1 MKIDTEDV
9 VIVGAGIIG
18 LACGY
23 RLLQEGRSVL
33 WVDPKSPGS
42 GASYGN
48 AGTIADYA
56 VMPVGSPSV
65 LKRLP
70 QLLFDSESPLSMQPG
85 ALAMLAPWLAK
96 FAYQSL
102 PGPMAKNMRA
112 IAALVLDAASRWQEL
127 ARAIA
132 VEDHFKN
139 EGCLYVYR
147 DAAALRRGKHEM
159 ALRAEAGVDVVFLTP
174 TELSELE
181 PQWPAVDGGAAFFP
195 KSLFVTDPGDLA
207 NKLAN
212 AGANIGGRFLTE
224 SVKDLSN
231 ERESVVMTLTNGRRI
246 RAHKVVISAG
256 AYSKGLAAKAGD
268 KTPLIT
274 ERGYHLEF
282 EGQAN
287 RVQRPICVA
296 DQGFYMTPMAGR
308 LRVAGTVELGG
319 VDSKPSPHRLS
330 GLIQQAQA
338 VFPDLGSPQRTWLG
352 FRPSLPDSR
361 PILSPSSQSDRIV
374 YAYGHGHIGLT
385 LAPISAEIVAA
396 LIGGRSPPC
405 DISAYS
411 VQRFSQ
417 WRG

>member
-112 IAALVLDAASRWQEL
+112 IAALVLDAGSRWQEL

-147 DAAALRRGKHEM
+147 DA
-159 ALRAEAGVDVVFLTP
+159 
-174 TELSELE
+174 
-181 PQWPAVDGGAAFFP
+181 
-195 KSLFVTDPGDLA
+195 
-207 NKLAN
+207 
-212 AGANIGGRFLTE
+212 
-224 SVKDLSN
+224 
-231 ERESVVMTLTNGRRI
+231 
-246 RAHKVVISAG
+246 
-256 AYSKGLAAKAGD
+256 
-268 KTPLIT
+268 
-274 ERGYHLEF
+274 
-282 EGQAN
+282 
-287 RVQRPICVA
+287 
-296 DQGFYMTPMAGR
+296 
-308 LRVAGTVELGG
+308 
-319 VDSKPSPHRLS
+319 
-330 GLIQQAQA
+330 
-338 VFPDLGSPQRTWLG
+338 
-352 FRPSLPDSR
+352 
-361 PILSPSSQSDRIV
+361 
-374 YAYGHGHIGLT
+374 
-385 LAPISAEIVAA
+385 
-396 LIGGRSPPC
+396 
-405 DISAYS
+405 
-411 VQRFSQ
+411 
-417 WRG
+417 